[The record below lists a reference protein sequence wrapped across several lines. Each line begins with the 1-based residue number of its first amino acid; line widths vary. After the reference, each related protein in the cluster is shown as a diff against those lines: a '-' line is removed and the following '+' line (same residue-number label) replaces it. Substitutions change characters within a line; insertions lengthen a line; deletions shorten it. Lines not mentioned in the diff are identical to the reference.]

1 VRRRLRS
8 LIEAVRALPA
18 RPGAL
23 ELALYL
29 VAAALY
35 IALGVAYP
43 SLLLSWFEGTA
54 FLLLV
59 VWIIPALVRRLLR

>member
-1 VRRRLRS
+1 MR
-8 LIEAVRALPA
+8 
-18 RPGAL
+18 

-29 VAAALY
+29 VAAVLY

-43 SLLLSWFEGTA
+43 SLLLSWVEGTA

-59 VWIIPALVRRLLR
+59 VWIVPAFVRRARR

>member
-1 VRRRLRS
+1 LR
-8 LIEAVRALPA
+8 
-18 RPGAL
+18 

-43 SLLLSWFEGTA
+43 NLLLSWFEGTA
-54 FLLLV
+54 FLLLA
-59 VWIIPALVRRLLR
+59 VWIVPAFVRRLLR

>member
-1 VRRRLRS
+1 LR
-8 LIEAVRALPA
+8 
-18 RPGAL
+18 

-29 VAAALY
+29 VAAAVY

-54 FLLLV
+54 FLLLA
-59 VWIIPALVRRLLR
+59 VWIVPAFVRRLLQ